1 MSAITVTG
9 QVTVTGQIQFV
20 SGSFSAPS
28 KAVILS
34 PADTSTHVALAGP
47 ITYANGGGA
56 TSYKVYLDASATPI
70 TPTTLVQNSAAT
82 TYTPSLTYSLKYWCR
97 VDAVNAAGT
106 TTGDIF
112 SFTAV
117 VPYSVD
123 FFLGFEGLSVGT
135 PTGAQLAS
143 ARTTSIASGSW
154 VNPSLTSRAAGDI
167 AIDTNQMNAY
177 TPADVDGTDLP
188 GTGTRALVFA
198 QELDSVYIQQ
208 NLPTGNWSQVDISG
222 NITIGGIGG
231 SGVSLDMINL
241 SNSAGGYF
249 VFQTNASF
257 KAQAHGDYP
266 GGSQTSASTSSPD
279 NTAINPDG
287 GTLTITADTVYQFR
301 MNALKGGI
309 CTLKIYDSAGTSLLK
324 TLKID
329 LTTTDK
335 IAYWSSIRFGRT
347 DAHGTA
353 TVSNMRF
360 DNIRMILSTTT
371 TPEVVSGP

>member
-1 MSAITVTG
+1 MSAITI
-9 QVTVTGQIQFV
+9 TGQIIATGQMQFT
-20 SGSFSAPS
+20 SGSFAVPA
-28 KAVILS
+28 KAVIVS
-34 PADTSTHVALAGP
+34 PVDESTHVPITGP
-47 ITYANGGGA
+47 IVFANGGGA
-56 TSYKVYLDASATPI
+56 ASYKVYLDASATPI

-82 TYTPSLTYSLKYWCR
+82 SYVPSLTYSLKYWCR
-97 VDAVNAAGT
+97 VDAVNSAGT

-112 SFTAV
+112 SFDAV
-117 VPYSVD
+117 VPYEVD

-135 PTGAQLAS
+135 PTGADLAS
-143 ARTTSIASGSW
+143 ARTTSVASGSW
-154 VNPSLTSRAAGDI
+154 VNPSITSRVGGDV

-177 TPADVDGTDLP
+177 TPADIDATDLP
-188 GTGTRALVFA
+188 GTGTRALVIA
-198 QELDSVYIQQ
+198 QELDNVYVLQ

-222 NITIGGIGG
+222 NISIGSIGG
-231 SGVSLDMINL
+231 SGVSLDMVNL
-241 SNSAGGYF
+241 GNSAGGYF